1 MPIGLLDLIRKDA
14 RKCGRPPRGA
24 GDRASW
30 RASEGAVKLHNPGP
44 GGGGAGPAEGA
55 GDGFGPKKGGFD
67 PEKGR
72 FSPLLGCIVCS

>member
-1 MPIGLLDLIRKDA
+1 MPTDTRVS
-14 RKCGRPPRGA
+14 GRPPRGA

-72 FSPLLGCIVCS
+72 FSLFWGVYFAADITERI